1 MSTFQR
7 IGGPSAIN
15 VWALLIPGAI
25 WPLIAWAGPDRDVSL
40 GAWVAI
46 GAIAVVKVVGGV
58 TLASVPNTVLVA
70 LDAPKRPNV

>member
-7 IGGPSAIN
+7 IGGPSAVN

-25 WPLIAWAGPDRDVSL
+25 WPLIAWTGPDRDVSL

-46 GAIAVVKVVGGV
+46 GAIALVPAALVL
-58 TLASVPNTVLVA
+58 LA
-70 LDAPKRPNV
+70 APPAS